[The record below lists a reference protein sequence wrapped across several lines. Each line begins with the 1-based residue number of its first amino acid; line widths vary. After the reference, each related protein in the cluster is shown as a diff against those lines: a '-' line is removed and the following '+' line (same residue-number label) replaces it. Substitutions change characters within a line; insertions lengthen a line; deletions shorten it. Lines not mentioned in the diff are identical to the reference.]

1 MNRLLLAVAGAAVV
15 AGCTNVFAPQAPG
28 PFLTGEA
35 TPLVFT
41 AAVSKSRVKVGDTAS
56 LIYTLRNPTN
66 QRVVLTFP
74 SGCQITGRV
83 RRGRNEVW
91 PQPYACTA
99 AITTIVLD
107 PGAQRVV
114 RLPFTA
120 ISGEELALWSGLVL
134 TPAAYVSYA
143 ELENDEGRSTSV
155 DFVVER

>member
-1 MNRLLLAVAGAAVV
+1 MVLALAVASA
-15 AGCTNVFAPQAPG
+15 CTNVFAPEAPG
-28 PFLTGEA
+28 PFLSGDA
-35 TPLVFT
+35 RSLVFT
-41 AAVSKSRVKVGDTAS
+41 AEVSKSRVKVGDTAS

-83 RRGRNEVW
+83 RRGRHEVW

-99 AITTIVLD
+99 AITAIILD
-107 PGAQRVV
+107 AGAQRVV

-120 ISGEELALWSGLVL
+120 ISGEELAIYTGLAL

-143 ELENDEGRSTSV
+143 ELENDEVRSTSV
-155 DFVVER
+155 DFVIER